1 MNPPTH
7 TDEALLTAYRGGDEA
22 AFQAL
27 FERYEER
34 LLAYLVTLCGNL
46 ELACDL
52 TQETFLKLA
61 QRPPRMLF
69 GGRVQAWLFRVGRN
83 LAMDQFRKPT
93 VLGAEPESPLS
104 PHEELAR
111 QDDNAQLHRLLNAL
125 PEDLRH
131 IVCQRL
137 FAGRTFRD
145 ISTTDAIPM
154 GTAMWRMHRALGML
168 RRQLREQEGRP

>member
-1 MNPPTH
+1 MKTSPD
-7 TDEALLTAYRGGDEA
+7 TDESLLAAYRGGDEA

-46 ELACDL
+46 ELARDL
-52 TQETFLKLA
+52 TQEAFLRLA
-61 QRPPRMLF
+61 TRPPRMLF

-83 LAMDQFRKPT
+83 LAMDQFRKPMI
-93 VLGAEPESPLS
+93 LSAERESPLS

-111 QDDNAQLHRLLNAL
+111 QDDNAQLHRLLDAL

-137 FAGRTFRD
+137 FAGRSFRE
-145 ISTTDAIPM
+145 ISAADAIPM
-154 GTAMWRMHRALGML
+154 GTAMWRMHRALGLL
-168 RRQLREQEGRP
+168 RRQLRDEVGQR